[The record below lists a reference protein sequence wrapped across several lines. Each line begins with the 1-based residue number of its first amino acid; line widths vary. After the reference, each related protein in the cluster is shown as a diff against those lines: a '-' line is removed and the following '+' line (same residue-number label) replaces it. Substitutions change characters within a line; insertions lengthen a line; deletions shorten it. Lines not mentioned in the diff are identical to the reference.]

1 MNVRRFRV
9 LTLGPVLAAVLSSVL
24 AGCASHKELS
34 APCKRPDSALSY
46 QAEWQAPRSEASRQL
61 AKLARPNAD
70 CGPMASINSNPDDL
84 IASITEAPP
93 Q

>member
-1 MNVRRFRV
+1 MNGRRFRA
-9 LTLGPVLAAVLSSVL
+9 LTLGLVLAAAL

-46 QAEWQAPRSEASRQL
+46 QAEWRAPRSEASRQL
-61 AKLARPNAD
+61 TKLAHPNAD
-70 CGPMASINSNPDDL
+70 CGPMALINFNPDDL
-84 IASITEAPP
+84 IASIVEAPP

>member
-1 MNVRRFRV
+1 MCFQKFES
-9 LTLGPVLAAVLSSVL
+9 LTLGLVLAAVL

-46 QAEWQAPRSEASRQL
+46 QAEWQAPRSAASQQL
-61 AKLARPNAD
+61 TRLAHPSPD
-70 CGPMASINSNPDDL
+70 CGPMALINSNPDDG
-84 IASITEAPP
+84 IVSITEAPP

>member
-1 MNVRRFRV
+1 MNVRKCRA
-9 LTLGPVLAAVLSSVL
+9 LTLGFVLAAAL

-46 QAEWQAPRSEASRQL
+46 QAEWQAPRIAASQQL
-61 AKLARPNAD
+61 TRLAHPSAD
-70 CGPMASINSNPDDL
+70 CGPMALINSNPDDG
-84 IASITEAPP
+84 IVAITEASP

>member
-9 LTLGPVLAAVLSSVL
+9 LTLGFVLAATLS
-24 AGCASHKELS
+24 GCASHKELS

-46 QAEWQAPRSEASRQL
+46 QVERQPSHNPASEQL
-61 AKLARPNAD
+61 RKLAHTSAD
-70 CGPMASINSNPDDL
+70 CGPMTLINFNPDDL
-84 IASITEAPP
+84 IAAIAEAPP

>member
-1 MNVRRFRV
+1 MDVRRFRAPALCLL
-9 LTLGPVLAAVLSSVL
+9 LTAAL

-46 QAEWQAPRSEASRQL
+46 QAEWQASHYPANEQL
-61 AKLARPNAD
+61 TKLAHPNAD
-70 CGPMASINSNPDDL
+70 CGPMAQINSNPDDL

>member
-1 MNVRRFRV
+1 MNVRRFRA
-9 LTLGPVLAAVLSSVL
+9 LTLGLVLASAL

-46 QAEWQAPRSEASRQL
+46 QAERQPSDNPASEQL
-61 AKLARPNAD
+61 RKLAHPSAD
-70 CGPMASINSNPDDL
+70 CGPMALINSNPDDL
-84 IASITEAPP
+84 ITSITEAPL